1 MSWYMT
7 MRVAVKDFVG
17 TDKTPTEAL
26 SRMCAFYRFDFR
38 FCNARAGWEKGHVER
53 SVEYVRRKAFCMK
66 MDFDSVEEAGKHLQ
80 EVCEGLNTQ
89 AGSISTLDKVES
101 LAADLAALQPHIN
114 EMGCF

>member
-1 MSWYMT
+1 
-7 MRVAVKDFVG
+7 
-17 TDKTPTEAL
+17 
-26 SRMCAFYRFDFR
+26 
-38 FCNARAGWEKGHVER
+38 
-53 SVEYVRRKAFCMK
+53 MK

-114 EMGCF
+114 EMGCFKWRIIKLISGLLSV

>member
-1 MSWYMT
+1 
-7 MRVAVKDFVG
+7 
-17 TDKTPTEAL
+17 
-26 SRMCAFYRFDFR
+26 
-38 FCNARAGWEKGHVER
+38 
-53 SVEYVRRKAFCMK
+53 MK
-66 MDFDSVEEAGKHLQ
+66 MDFDSLEEAGKHLQ